1 MHTFRITPQ
10 KNHSIPVLL
19 FVLVSIVFM
28 SSCGLAQQD
37 MSAPKSVPPPSAD
50 QDKAGE
56 SGETAE
62 KEPAAEESTA
72 ATNAGGAVSPLP
84 TPSPRNATAR
94 DESEAIAESD
104 DAPVAS
110 GRQELRKAE
119 EEALADVEEEIPL
132 EHPSVASAPVR
143 PRPQGRPAP
152 LKAGERDDNAQFE
165 EYLRY
170 LDTYQG
176 EPARQVDV
184 RERYLI
190 TLLDNDQQPLLDATV
205 RIYADEQQIFSGR
218 TYAGG
223 KTIFLPGARDVS
235 ENTTQF
241 RLVAEKGEAQVEM
254 MFERGARER
263 IEVALKDATM
273 SEELRLDVLFLLDTT
288 GSMEDELSR
297 IQETIDSIAQRID
310 SFTPRPVLRF
320 GLVAYRD
327 RGDAYVTRTYDF
339 TSDVATFRKLLNSFT
354 ADGGGDTPE
363 SVNEALH
370 AAVQEVQW
378 AEEAVR
384 LIFLVADAG
393 PHLDYENDYDY
404 TEEIQQ
410 AVAKGIK
417 IYPIAASNTD
427 PFAEYVFR
435 QMAQQTL
442 ARFLFLTYQQG
453 QEGGVPGESTSLQA
467 GEQTYTVDRLDDL
480 IVQVIQRELAAVR
493 GIG

>member
-1 MHTFRITPQ
+1 MRIFRITPQ
-10 KNHSIPVLL
+10 KRHAIPVLL
-19 FVLVSIVFM
+19 LVLVLIALM
-28 SSCGLAQQD
+28 GGCGRSQQ
-37 MSAPKSVPPPSAD
+37 SAAVPKSVPPPSTD
-50 QDKAGE
+50 HNEAGG
-56 SGETAE
+56 SGEAAE
-62 KEPAAEESTA
+62 EESAAEESTS
-72 ATNAGGAVSPLP
+72 ATNAGGAVSPP
-84 TPSPRNATAR
+84 KATAR
-94 DESEAIAESD
+94 EESEAIAESD
-104 DAPVAS
+104 DAPVVS
-110 GRQELRKAE
+110 GRQELLRAE
-119 EEALADVEEEIPL
+119 EEALADAEEAPL

-190 TLLDNDQQPLLDATV
+190 TLLDNDQQPLLDAKV

-223 KTIFLPGARDVS
+223 KTIFLPGALDVS

-241 RLVAEKGEAQVEM
+241 RLVAEKGEAQAEM
-254 MFERGARER
+254 TFERGARER

-320 GLVAYRD
+320 NLVAYRD
-327 RGDAYVTRTYDF
+327 RGDAYITRTYDF

-378 AEEAVR
+378 ADEAVR

-404 TEEIQQ
+404 TAEIQQ

-453 QEGGVPGESTSLQA
+453 QEGGVPGERTSLQA
-467 GEQTYTVDRLDDL
+467 GEQSYTVDRLDDL
-480 IVQVIQRELAAVR
+480 IVQVIQRELASVR